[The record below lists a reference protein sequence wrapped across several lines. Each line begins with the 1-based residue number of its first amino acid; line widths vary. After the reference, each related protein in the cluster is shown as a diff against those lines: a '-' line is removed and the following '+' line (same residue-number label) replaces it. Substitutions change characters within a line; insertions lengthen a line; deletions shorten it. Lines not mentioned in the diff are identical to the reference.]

1 MSNRMVDRY
10 VKQGKIAVSLSGVAG
25 RDGYRLAGLGHH
37 LPSGGKWVP
46 FAP

>member
-1 MSNRMVDRY
+1 MRNRMVDRF

-25 RDGYRLAGLGHH
+25 RDGYRLAGLGPH
-37 LPSGGKWVP
+37 LPSCGKRVP